1 MAAEPWL
8 VVLDVDGTVLRD
20 DGTASDAVVAQLHRL
35 QTAGH
40 QVMLATGRSPSTT
53 IPIVESLGITP
64 RSLVCSNGAI
74 VMQRADDVP
83 GGYRRESVEYF
94 DPTDALAL
102 INSHLDAARYAV
114 EDDLGYIRYT
124 EPFANASMAGDA
136 EQMSFDDLLL
146 HRRATRV
153 VVMSPDYDMDDFL
166 AVLDRIGLHD
176 VSYFVGWSA
185 WLDITGPGVNKGA
198 AMERIR
204 RELGI
209 PRARVVAVADGQNDV
224 ELLAWAAQGGRGVAM
239 AHSPSNL
246 IAVANEVTGGID
258 DDGVAQVLQTL

>member
-1 MAAEPWL
+1 MAVDPWL

-20 DGTASDAVVAQLHRL
+20 DGTASDTVVEQLHRL
-35 QTAGH
+35 QAAGH

-64 RSLVCSNGAI
+64 RFLVCSNGAI
-74 VMQRADDVP
+74 VMQQAHDEP
-83 GGYRRESVEYF
+83 GGYRRESVECF
-94 DPTDALAL
+94 DPTDALVL
-102 INSHLDAARYAV
+102 INSHLHTARYAV
-114 EDDLGYIRYT
+114 EDEHGHIRYT
-124 EPFANASMAGDA
+124 EPFANASMAGA
-136 EQMSFDDLLL
+136 SEQVSFQDLLL

-153 VVMSPDYDMDDFL
+153 VVMSPGHDMDDFL
-166 AVLDRIGLHD
+166 TVLERMDLRE

-198 AMERIR
+198 PMERIR

-209 PRARVVAVADGQNDV
+209 PRARVVAIADGHNDV
-224 ELLAWAAQGGRGVAM
+224 ELLAWAAQSGRGVAM
-239 AHSPSNL
+239 GHSPANL